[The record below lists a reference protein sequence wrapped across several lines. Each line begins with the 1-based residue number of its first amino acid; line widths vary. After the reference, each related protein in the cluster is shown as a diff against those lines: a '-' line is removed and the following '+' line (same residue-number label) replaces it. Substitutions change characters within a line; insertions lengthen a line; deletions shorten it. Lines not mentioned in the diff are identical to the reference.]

1 MYKTNVED
9 VGKGFIWAS
18 TSNVGGK
25 ERAWVEL
32 KEEQTIKTMIA
43 EITKLKKQLKVMD
56 RIGKEF
62 LNKMGVRTTRGTTQ
76 NMYRILDNSKVLFP
90 NREYVGLE
98 FLGEYISKIARIHD
112 IHEIIEDEIPDD
124 ILNGC
129 YKVIDGKIVLD
140 KEKYE
145 SEVIL

>member
-9 VGKGFIWAS
+9 VGKGFLWGS

-25 ERAWVEL
+25 ERGWIEL

-76 NMYRILDNSKVLFP
+76 NMYRVLDNSKVLFS
-90 NREYVGLE
+90 NQ
-98 FLGEYISKIARIHD
+98 
-112 IHEIIEDEIPDD
+112 
-124 ILNGC
+124 
-129 YKVIDGKIVLD
+129 
-140 KEKYE
+140 
-145 SEVIL
+145 